1 MLAKIVRDT
10 TTIVTL
16 YHENEVWKLLKF
28 DKPTFVCVCVCVIRS
43 STTLKKKKESTLTK
57 LVALGIEARMSFLLL
72 Y

>member
-28 DKPTFVCVCVCVIRS
+28 DKPTFVCVCVCDPLDYH
-43 STTLKKKKESTLTK
+43 TKKKKK
-57 LVALGIEARMSFLLL
+57 KKARLRN
-72 Y
+72 